1 MEFITD
7 GLQNLPKYNSSV
19 SGTVAGKYCT
29 TVNNSTCTCNLVSV
43 DPLDERP
50 TLYELTEHANVGTKW
65 RQVGIQLKLDVKE
78 LNAIEDENKKVADRV
93 SKMYELWLNT
103 TLGATRRQ
111 LLEVLKKDSIKELTL
126 ASEYV
131 KHF

>member
-19 SGTVAGKYCT
+19 SGAVGGKYCT
-29 TVNNSTCTCNLVSV
+29 TLNNSTCNLVSV

-50 TLYELTEHANVGTKW
+50 TLDELTEHANVGTKW
-65 RQVGIQLKLDVKE
+65 RQVGIQLKLDVKK

-93 SKMYELWLNT
+93 SKMYELWLDT
-103 TLGATRRQ
+103 TPGATRRQ